1 MARSFGVPVFE
12 LAPGVF
18 ERVANTVTPQPVMA
32 VVPMTLTSVSDFA
45 PGLVVVLADVR
56 DPGNAGTLI
65 RTAEAAGASGVV
77 LAGDAVDPF
86 NPKTV
91 RSSAGTMLWSAL
103 SVARDLR
110 SCLLELR
117 SLGFTLRGTEATGG
131 IPYDDAP
138 WAGNVALVLGNEAH
152 GLDDAS
158 KALLDDTVTI
168 TMAGAAESLNVSV
181 AGAVL
186 CFEALRQRRN
196 AS

>member
-1 MARSFGVPVFE
+1 MARSMGVPVFE

-18 ERVANTVTPQPVMA
+18 ERIADTVTPQPVMA
-32 VVPMTLTSVSDFA
+32 VVPMTLTPLPDVS

-91 RSSAGTMLWSAL
+91 RSSAGTMLWSSL
-103 SVARDLR
+103 SVVRDLGA
-110 SCLLELR
+110 CLADLR

-131 IPYDDAP
+131 TPYDEAP
-138 WAGNVALVLGNEAH
+138 WDGSVALVLGNEAH
-152 GLDDAS
+152 GLDEAS

-186 CFEALRQRRN
+186 CFEALRQRRRT
-196 AS
+196 S